1 MENGWYLMQTIRFY
15 VDDSGNL
22 SSNEPSK
29 HFVYGGYV
37 FTNRNFRE
45 RKQREY
51 KALAKSI
58 CASLGID
65 EAKAFHIKRHHKR
78 ALMNVMKDVDSFSSV
93 SNVNRVYDDILGNKR
108 SRCRFKDFVLKMAI
122 KQKLII
128 MVNEGKID
136 PNVPTHL
143 IISIDEQPT
152 ATNGFYALRE
162 SIHEEFTSGF
172 HSFDY
177 GRRHPN
183 IFNSTLQVEV
193 HYRSSHSD
201 YLVQAA
207 DILANRVWAGTIN
220 NNEGLLNVPLHS
232 RLIYP

>member
-1 MENGWYLMQTIRFY
+1 MQTIRFY

-22 SSNEPSK
+22 SSNEPSGY
-29 HFVYGGYV
+29 FVYGGYV
-37 FTNRNFRE
+37 FTDRKFRE

-58 CASLGID
+58 CTSLGIE
-65 EAKAFHIKRHHKR
+65 EAKAYHIKRTHKR
-78 ALMNVMKDVDSFSSV
+78 ALMNVMKDVESFSSV
-93 SNVNRVYDDILGNKR
+93 SSVNRVYDDILANKR
-108 SRCRFKDFVLKMAI
+108 SRCRFKDYVLKRAI
-122 KQKLII
+122 KHKLISMI
-128 MVNEGKID
+128 TEGKIN

-177 GRRHPN
+177 DRRHPN
-183 IFNSTLQVEV
+183 VFNSTLQVEV

-201 YLVQAA
+201 YLVQAS
-207 DILANRVWAGTIN
+207 DILANRVWTGSLKSNAN
-220 NNEGLLNVPLHS
+220 LLSVPLHS